1 MLEDAV
7 EGDTEYYR
15 KRAEQELQLA
25 QSATDPKVVA
35 AHYQLSQLYLEK
47 LLALEGPQ
55 EPSRP
60 SD

>member
-1 MLEDAV
+1 MENEV

-15 KRAEQELQLA
+15 KRAEQELRLA
-25 QSATDPKVVA
+25 QGATDPKVVA

-47 LLALEGPQ
+47 LLGLEGAR